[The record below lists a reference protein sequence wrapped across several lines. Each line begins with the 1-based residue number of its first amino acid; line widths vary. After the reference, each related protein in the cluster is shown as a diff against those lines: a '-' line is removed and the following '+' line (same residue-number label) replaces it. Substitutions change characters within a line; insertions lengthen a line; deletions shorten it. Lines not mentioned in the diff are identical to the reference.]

1 MNNKI
6 KWTTLVLA
14 ILSFTGLLFPN
25 FTRAQCPNQAINLFT
40 QSEVD
45 AFAQNYPNC
54 TELLQSLSI
63 TMGIPDPD
71 SIQNLDGLQQIVK
84 IGQDLSISNNSLVY
98 WSTIDLMGL
107 QNLTE
112 IGRDLFV
119 RSFEQLNFAGLGQ
132 LQTIGRNL
140 NIDQCTAT
148 DFSGLGNLERIG
160 GGFRVERS
168 AFESFAGLDNLR
180 NIELS
185 FSLSESLVLGS
196 LGMPSL
202 QRIGGDLFISSSCFK
217 DFVGMENLSDFSG
230 RFQIF
235 DTYRQSFPN
244 LPPPS
249 ECNAASSLLGL
260 SAIDS
265 LTTLTINESNIVDL
279 GDFTSL
285 VYIEEKL
292 GLDFNNNL
300 GDISGLLQLQHIGG
314 TLSVSSADKLLSLH
328 GLENLRTMNFGEIV
342 IALNDLLIDITA
354 LRNLDMS
361 TVSNFVL
368 TDHLELTICDNFN
381 LCNYFSN
388 GGNGSVSL
396 NGSAGE
402 GCFNKTELLLTCEDN
417 FSKVS
422 YTTFYDLNQNKVQ
435 DANEPFFPDASVI
448 VDPGNVIYFNQL
460 NSGGLFFLDPGT
472 YTITYNTATNPEWQL
487 TTDSA
492 SFVLDID
499 SDPSCDELVF
509 GLYPINQESELV
521 TSLGGLFPRCNTT
534 NLLQA
539 QVKNTGSTIASG
551 TLWLE
556 VDESLDTIFFV
567 NNLDTFVPPNRYG
580 WHFADLA
587 PGFNFS
593 GEMLVEIPGP
603 PDFPVGDSLRFN
615 TYADFTDALGS
626 GQSPEQNIQVE
637 MRCSYDPNDKLV
649 QPAREGDWTLFEET
663 LTYTIRFQNTG
674 NDVAF
679 DVQIRDTLDPNLDP
693 TSLRVLGT
701 SHPFQLNT
709 SLTDSRYLVFDFP
722 RIFLPDSTSN
732 PVGSQGFV
740 TFQIDAIDGLPE
752 STPILNRAGIYFD
765 ANPPIITNY
774 TRNLMVSELP
784 TVGFRPSPAVEVLQV
799 IPNPTQEEVYLL
811 GTNVSQ
817 GRVEVCDPM
826 GRVLQTS
833 IYNKGEAVDLSAL
846 ADGVYWILLRG
857 EGQVLTGKVVKF

>member
-25 FTRAQCPNQAINLFT
+25 LTRAQCPNQAINLFT

-63 TMGIPDPD
+63 TMGVPDPD

-84 IGQDLSISNNSLVY
+84 IGQDLSIGNTSLIY
-98 WSTIDLMGL
+98 QSTIDLTGL

-112 IGRDLFV
+112 IGRDLLI
-119 RSFEQLNFAGLGQ
+119 SDFEQLSFTGFGELN
-132 LQTIGRNL
+132 TIGRNL
-140 NIDQCTAT
+140 SLNYCTAI
-148 DFSGLGNLERIG
+148 DFNGLTKLEIIDG
-160 GGFRVERS
+160 EFRVERS
-168 AFESFAGLDNLR
+168 FFESFAGLDNLR
-180 NIELS
+180 RIERS
-185 FSLSESLVLGS
+185 FVLFESLVSGS
-196 LGMPSL
+196 LGMLSL
-202 QRIGGDLFISSSCFK
+202 QGIGGDMFITTSCFK
-217 DFVGMENLSDFSG
+217 DFVGMENLTDFSG
-230 RFQIF
+230 RLQIF
-235 DTYRQSFPN
+235 DTYRQVFPN
-244 LPPPS
+244 MPSPS
-249 ECNAASSLLGL
+249 ECSSLSSLRGL
-260 SAIDS
+260 SGIDS
-265 LTTLTINESNIVDL
+265 LTSFTVDETIISDL
-279 GDFTSL
+279 GNFASL

-292 GLDFNNNL
+292 GLESNDNL

-314 TLSVSSADKLLSLH
+314 TLSISGAGKLVSLH
-328 GLENLRTMNFGEIV
+328 GLENLRTMNFGEIG
-342 IALNDLLIDITA
+342 IALNNLLIDITA

-361 TVSNFVL
+361 TVSNFFL
-368 TDHLELTICDNFN
+368 TDHPELTICDNFN

-388 GGNGSVSL
+388 GGNGVISL
-396 NGSAGE
+396 NGTQGE

-435 DANEPFFPDASVI
+435 DTNEPFFPDASVI

-460 NSGGLFFLDPGT
+460 NSGGLLFLDPGT
-472 YTITYNTATNPEWQL
+472 YTISYNAATSPDWQL

-509 GLYPINQESELV
+509 GLYPINQESELA

-567 NNLDTFVPPNRYG
+567 NNLDTFVAPNRYG

-649 QPAREGDWTLFEET
+649 APAREGDWTLFEET

-679 DVQIRDTLDPNLDP
+679 DVQIRDTLDTNLDP
-693 TSLRVLGT
+693 TTLRVLGT

-740 TFQIDAIDGLPE
+740 TFQIDAVDGLPE

-784 TVGFRPSPAVEVLQV
+784 TVGFRPSPAVEFLQV
-799 IPNPTQEEVYLL
+799 IPNPTQQEVYLL

-817 GRVEVCDPM
+817 GTVEVYDPM
-826 GRVLQTS
+826 GRVLQTN
-833 IYNKGEAVDLSAL
+833 IYQRGEAIDLNTL
-846 ADGVYWILLRG
+846 ANGVYWILLRG
-857 EGQVLTGKVVKF
+857 EGKVLTGKVIKF